1 MSDLLT
7 RSVIDVVPRDV
18 AEEKLKS
25 KKKLRVYFGIDP
37 TGTKLHLGHAVVLR
51 KLKAFADEGHEAIFL
66 IGSYTAMI
74 GDPTGRDT
82 MRQPLTK
89 EEVEA
94 NFQTYKQQASKILD
108 FSTIQIRYNHE
119 WLEKLSAADT
129 MKIASNFT
137 VQQMLQRDMF
147 RERLEKE
154 QDLSP
159 AEFMY
164 PLLQGYDSVM
174 LDVDCEI
181 GGNDQLFNMLCGRKL
196 QKRYGKRDKFV
207 LTTKLLEGTDG
218 RKMSKTYDNCI
229 WLEDSATDMYGK
241 LLRVKDD
248 LIVTYLELATELP
261 LDEVKDLEKQLKKGV
276 NPKEIKMRLAREVT
290 ALYHGKAA
298 AEHEEKEFIAV
309 FSKHEV
315 PEDIPEV
322 KAEKGSLLIDLIA
335 KEKLAP
341 SKSEARRL
349 FEQGAI
355 KLNDEVVKGIDAK
368 VEAGVL
374 KVGKRKFV
382 KILL

>member
-7 RSVIDVVPRDV
+7 RAVVEVMPREV
-18 AEEKLKS
+18 AEEKIRSGKQ
-25 KKKLRVYFGIDP
+25 LRVYFGIDP
-37 TGTKLHLGHAVVLR
+37 TGSKLHLGHAVVLR
-51 KLKAFADEGHEAIFL
+51 KLKAFADAGHKAIFL

-89 EEVEA
+89 EEVEK
-94 NFQTYKQQASKILD
+94 NFETYKEQASRILD
-108 FSTIQIRYNHE
+108 FSKIEIRYNHE
-119 WLEKLSAADT
+119 WLEKLSGADI

-154 QDLSP
+154 EDLSP
-159 AEFMY
+159 AEFLY
-164 PLLQGYDSVM
+164 PLMQGYDSVM

-229 WLEDSATDMYGK
+229 WLEDSPEEMYGK

-248 LIVTYLELATELP
+248 LIVSYLELATELP
-261 LDEVKDLEKQLKKGV
+261 LSEVKELEKQLKKGV

-290 ALYHGKAA
+290 ALYHGKDAA
-298 AEHEEKEFIAV
+298 AHAEAEFTNV
-309 FSKHEV
+309 FTKHEL
-315 PEDIPEV
+315 PEDMPEI
-322 KAEKGSLLIDLIA
+322 KAKKGSTLVDLIV
-335 KEKLAP
+335 ENKLAS

-349 FEQGAI
+349 MEQGAV
-355 KLNDEVVKGIDAK
+355 KLDDEVIKDFAAAAK
-368 VEAGVL
+368 PGVL
-374 KVGKRKFV
+374 KVGKRKFA
-382 KILL
+382 KIL